1 MLQAIFYA
9 RFHPERGP
17 SVIHQYPPNTIKSSD
32 PISNPPLINWSEVS
46 SYIIAP
52 YDLCNSP
59 LSICN
64 NGHRI
69 LGYPISLEHED
80 YDRNRFTFNV
90 CLVLD
95 EDEDAKPWE
104 QIVKK
109 IAKFCVAL
117 EWEGCVLQ
125 HEEDHPGRNLSG
137 KEDTSVEGGVQK
149 GSVFMVLERI
159 FEDLNHY
166 GETCTRVDGV
176 KGEDG
181 LYVLNL
187 RLETEKDF
195 AKRTPERVRSWDVPL
210 LVRNLP
216 DPGEWTW
223 DLTLQR
229 MYGFIDGI
237 RHVKKIAELADVEI
251 KLVKRA
257 VKELVYHGRA
267 VLLDVFHFQAIYAC
281 TPEVVDFFQNEELP
295 DECRKYIAI
304 HVDSEPQKQR
314 DGRKS
319 ETNGTEKNTLPTRE
333 QIMALYADL
342 QPGLQLQEYCLTHK
356 TQLANID
363 VRRLITF
370 GLLKGFLRRIH
381 KYAFSSSHPL
391 HLPQR
396 PLSPVLSRRSA
407 GTTQKSFR
415 SGHTATTRSG
425 DDAVREF
432 ERAWRKAAL
441 TSGWATPPSG
451 PHPSSLSKSQ
461 RSADQVRTEE
471 DEKLR
476 SFLDGEHCLD
486 AICVEMGLSEKKVL
500 ERLRGYGRSGEV
512 VLFNK

>member
-17 SVIHQYPPNTIKSSD
+17 SVIHQYPSNTIKSSD

-80 YDRNRFTFNV
+80 YDRNRFTFNM

-104 QIVKK
+104 RIVEK

-117 EWEGCVLQ
+117 EWNGCVLQ
-125 HEEDHPGRNLSG
+125 HEEDQPGVKLAET
-137 KEDTSVEGGVQK
+137 KGGTVQNAVHK
-149 GSVFMVLERI
+149 GRVNTLLERI

-166 GETCTRVDGV
+166 GETCIRVDNV

-181 LYVLNL
+181 VYVLNL

-195 AKRTPERVRSWDVPL
+195 AKRTPKHVRSWDVPL

-229 MYGFIDGI
+229 IFGFIDGI
-237 RHVKKIAELADVEI
+237 RHMKKIAELADVEI

-281 TPEVVDFFQNEELP
+281 TPEVADFFQNEELQ

-304 HVDSEPQKQR
+304 HEESEAQKQQ
-314 DGRKS
+314 DSRK
-319 ETNGTEKNTLPTRE
+319 TDTNTLPSRE
-333 QIMALYADL
+333 HIIALYADL
-342 QPGLQLQEYCLTHK
+342 QPGLQLQEFCLTHK
-356 TQLANID
+356 SQLANID
-363 VRRLITF
+363 IRRLITF
-370 GLLKGFLRRIH
+370 GLLKGFLRRNH
-381 KYAFSSSHPL
+381 KYAFSSTHPL

-396 PLSPVLSRRSA
+396 SLSPILSRRSA
-407 GTTQKSFR
+407 GTMQKSFR
-415 SGHTATTRSG
+415 SGNTATTKSG
-425 DDAVREF
+425 DEAVREF

-461 RSADQVRTEE
+461 RGADQVRSEE
-471 DEKLR
+471 DERLR
-476 SFLDGEHCLD
+476 GFLDGEHCLD

-500 ERLRGYGRSGEV
+500 ERLRGFGRSGEV